1 MFIFSSNISYL
12 VKFKIKIFIVSY
24 LGTEFNFLNKQ
35 LMVAHKPARLDE
47 RMRIE
52 QAGGCVLN
60 FGGWRVNGQLAVSR
74 AIGV

>member
-1 MFIFSSNISYL
+1 
-12 VKFKIKIFIVSY
+12 
-24 LGTEFNFLNKQ
+24 
-35 LMVAHKPARLDE
+35 MVAHKPARTDE

-74 AIGV
+74 AIGT